1 VDELFGRNDEC
12 AELRVLLQ
20 HAQRGMSAAVV
31 LRGSAG
37 AGKTALMD
45 YVHRAALP
53 DFEVL
58 RFDAVESEAQLG
70 YAALHQLLLLFMDR
84 IPKLPEPQ
92 REAISQVF
100 GLQRR
105 KTPPDRFLVAMASL
119 GLLASRTDGPPLLCL
134 VDDAHWLDD
143 DSAEVLS
150 FIARRMYADSA
161 AIVFATRDGAADV
174 DRLTGLPQLPVD
186 SLDPVSAGRLLESVV
201 KGTLAP
207 DVGSRIIASTGGNP
221 LALIEAARELH
232 ADQLSGESPLPEPV
246 PLGKKLERS
255 YLSDVVALPPR
266 TRTLLLA
273 AAADPTGDPSVLWR
287 AGAELGFAADAAEA
301 AEERQLLAIRDTV
314 KFRHPLIRSAIY
326 YGAPLSQRTRVHA
339 ALAAVTGD
347 LGNAELR
354 AFHLAAAATEPDEEV
369 AAELEQAAERT
380 RDRGGWTSSSTLLAH
395 AATLTVDLPARS
407 RRLLAAAEASAMAGS
422 PARAQ
427 ALLDEAAA
435 YRADRR
441 HNGQIQRA
449 QARIHRLMGEPAQAT
464 NALLEAAREL
474 GPVDI
479 RLARDILVEALV
491 QAQISDALAP
501 RGATRRSVAEAV
513 RALPLPEQVPATTGD
528 VILEADTAVHLEGLA
543 VATPLL
549 KEAIAAA
556 SSENSTAA
564 ELFQWLAAA
573 CSYATILGDDIA
585 LHELARRMETEAR
598 RQGTVIPMALAL
610 SHSALSELIAGHLAE
625 AERFFDQRAALEEA
639 RGANIYLGA
648 LLVAAWRGEVDTA
661 RQLLK
666 AVDEHAAGTGQGY
679 QLVFRDYAN
688 AVVELSQS
696 RYQEAYLSLKD
707 RIGEE
712 VCQLKF
718 AVVDMVEAAVR
729 CGMDDNAAELT
740 ERLRRLAERT
750 PVPGLLGDLARARA
764 LTCDAPEQAEQLY
777 LEAIEHHRNT
787 RGPGR
792 RARSHQLYGEWLRRE
807 RRTKEARSQLRTAH
821 QLFEEMGAHGYA
833 ARTAQEL
840 SAAGDPVEP
849 RDTARPGD
857 QLTAQEARVAHLA
870 AAGATNTEIAVQLFL
885 SVHTVDYHLRKVFR
899 KFDVHSRRELANQR
913 MFTTPH

>member
-1 VDELFGRNDEC
+1 MDELFGRNDEC
-12 AELRVLLQ
+12 ATLRVLLQ

-45 YVHRAALP
+45 YVHRAASP

-70 YAALHQLLLLFMDR
+70 YAALHQLLLPFLGR

-92 REAISQVF
+92 RDAISQVF

-119 GLLASRTDGPPLLCL
+119 GLLASRADGPPLLCL

-161 AIVFATRDGAADV
+161 AIVFAARDGATHAE
-174 DRLTGLPQLPVD
+174 RLTGLPQLPVD
-186 SLDPVSAGRLLESVV
+186 SLDPVSAGQLLESVV
-201 KGTLAP
+201 NGTLAP
-207 DVGSRIIASTGGNP
+207 DVGSRIVASTGGNP

-232 ADQLSGESPLPEPV
+232 ADQLSGESPLPDPV
-246 PLGKKLERS
+246 PLGQKLERS
-255 YLSDVVALPPR
+255 YLSDVAAMPPR

-273 AAADPTGDPSVLWR
+273 AAADPTGDPNVLWR

-354 AFHLAAAATEPDEEV
+354 AFHLAAAATEPDEKV

-380 RDRGGWTSSSTLLAH
+380 RDRGGWTGSSTLLAH
-395 AATLTVDLPARS
+395 AATLTADLPARS
-407 RRLLAAAEASAMAGS
+407 RRLLAAAESSAMAGS
-422 PARAQ
+422 PGRAQ

-449 QARIHRLMGEPAQAT
+449 QAHVHRLMGEPARAT
-464 NALLEAAREL
+464 NALLAAAREL

-479 RLARDILVEALV
+479 RLARDVLVEALV

-513 RALPLPEQVPATTGD
+513 RALPLPQHVQATTGD
-528 VILEADTAVHLEGLA
+528 VILEADTALHLEGLA
-543 VATPLL
+543 AATPLL

-564 ELFQWLAAA
+564 ELFPWLAAA
-573 CSYATILGDDIA
+573 CSHATILGDDIA

-639 RGANIYLGA
+639 RGATIYLGA

-661 RQLLK
+661 GQLLK
-666 AVDEHAAGTGQGY
+666 AVDEHAARTGQGY

-696 RYQEAYLSLKD
+696 HYQEAYLSLKD
-707 RIGEE
+707 RIGE

-718 AVVDMVEAAVR
+718 AVVDMVEAAAR
-729 CGMDDNAAELT
+729 CGMDDRAAELT

-821 QLFEEMGAHGYA
+821 QLFEEMGAYGYA
-833 ARTAQEL
+833 ARTAREL

-849 RDTARPGD
+849 RDTAGTGD

-870 AAGATNTEIAVQLFL
+870 AAGATNAEIAAQLFL
-885 SVHTVDYHLRKVFR
+885 SAHTVDYHLRKVFR
-899 KFDVHSRRELANQR
+899 KLDVHSRRELANQR
-913 MFTTPH
+913 MFTTPQ